1 MPDLGALIDEF
12 KKVVGYENVLLNKA
26 ELAYYAVDGICPEVV
41 VFPSEESQV
50 KRILESAYRRNA
62 VVIPR
67 GHGSKMGLGG
77 IPIRADVIL
86 SLERLK
92 SIIEFLPDDLTVIVQ
107 AGITLPELQRQLL
120 PKNLT
125 LPIDPPCGKATSPAL
140 ATLGGIIATNS
151 NGPGRL
157 KYNSLRDLIIGMKV
171 ILADGTVIK
180 AGGKTVKNVSGY
192 DMTKLFIGSLG
203 TLCVIVEITARL
215 APLPETEQT
224 VLSSFAELPQAANVI
239 AKILGSELL
248 PTSIELFSPV
258 GADLLGMPAEH
269 FLPNFS
275 FKKNPEGFREM
286 ERNTREDKNFLLVID
301 IEDVKEA
308 VNRQSRQIKQICESE
323 KGLNVSAIQGRERD
337 TLLRKIQDWTMI
349 DAESDSQVCCKV
361 SVPIGR
367 VAEAF
372 QNIEDA
378 AERGKLD
385 TAIMSYAGSG
395 IIYVILTPQTD
406 QAQFEA
412 TIENL
417 ALMAQ
422 QLGGSSIVEHAPAE
436 IKRNVDVW
444 GATRS
449 DIVLM
454 RKIKEQL
461 DPKNLL
467 NPGRFVG
474 GI

>member
-1 MPDLGALIDEF
+1 MPDLDALIDEL
-12 KKVVGYENVLLNKA
+12 KKIVGYENLLRAQA
-26 ELAYYAVDGICPEVV
+26 ELEYYSVDGVRPEVI

-50 KRILESAYRRNA
+50 KRILESAYRYNA

-67 GHGSKMGLGG
+67 GHGSKMGLGN
-77 IPIRADVIL
+77 IPSRANIIL
-86 SLERLK
+86 SLERLN
-92 SIIEFLPDDLTVIVQ
+92 SVIEFLPDDLTVTFQ
-107 AGITLPELQRQLL
+107 AGITPPKLRRQLL

-125 LPIDPPCGKATSPAL
+125 FPIDPPCSRRTSPVV
-140 ATLGGIIATNS
+140 ATLGGIVAANS

-157 KYNSLRDLIIGMKV
+157 KYNSLRDLIMGMKV

-180 AGGKTVKNVSGY
+180 TGGKTVKNVSGY

-203 TLCVIVEITARL
+203 TLGVIVEITARL
-215 APLPETEQT
+215 SPLPESGQT
-224 VLSSFAELPQAANVI
+224 VLASFAELHQATNAVR
-239 AKILGSELL
+239 KILKSELL
-248 PTSIELFSPV
+248 PKSIELFSSV
-258 GADLLGMPAEH
+258 GADLLGMPSEH
-269 FLPNFS
+269 L
-275 FKKNPEGFREM
+275 
-286 ERNTREDKNFLLVID
+286 LLVID
-301 IEDVKEA
+301 IEDVEEA
-308 VNRQSRQIKQICESE
+308 VNRQSEEIKQICEE
-323 KGLNVSAIQGRERD
+323 ENVLHVSDIQERERD
-337 TLLRKIQDWTMI
+337 ALLGRIQDWTMI

-367 VAEAF
+367 VEEAL
-372 QNIEDA
+372 QTIENA
-378 AERGKLD
+378 AEQGKLD
-385 TAIMSYAGSG
+385 TAIMSHAGSG

-422 QLGGSSIVEHAPAE
+422 QLGGNSIVEHAAPK

-444 GATRS
+444 GVKGS
-449 DIVLM
+449 DVDLM
-454 RKIKEQL
+454 RQIKEQL
-461 DPKNLL
+461 DPKEIL

>member
-1 MPDLGALIDEF
+1 MPDLGVLIDEF

-26 ELAYYAVDGICPEVV
+26 ELAYYAVDGIRPEVV
-41 VFPSEESQV
+41 VFPSEESHV
-50 KRILESAYRRNA
+50 KRILESAYRHSA

-67 GHGSKMGLGG
+67 GHGSKMGLGD

-92 SIIEFLPDDLTVIVQ
+92 SIIEFLPDDLTVTVQ

-125 LPIDPPCGKATSPAL
+125 LPIDPPCGKATSPVL

-203 TLCVIVEITARL
+203 TLCVIVEITTRL
-215 APLPETEQT
+215 APLPETGQT
-224 VLSSFAELPQAANVI
+224 ILASFAELTQAANVV

-258 GADLLGMPAEH
+258 GADLLGMPAE
-269 FLPNFS
+269 NFPS
-275 FKKNPEGFREM
+275 LHSGQA
-286 ERNTREDKNFLLVID
+286 LLVID

-308 VNRQSRQIKQICESE
+308 VNRQSVQIKQICESE
-323 KGLNVSAIQGRERD
+323 KGLNVNTIQGRERD
-337 TLLRKIQDWTMI
+337 TLLGKIQDWTMI
-349 DAESDSQVCCKV
+349 DAESDLQVCCKV

-372 QNIEDA
+372 QAIEDT

-406 QAQFEA
+406 QAQFEE

-449 DIVLM
+449 DIALM

>member
-1 MPDLGALIDEF
+1 MLELDALIDEF
-12 KKVVGYENVLLNKA
+12 KKIVGYENLLLNKA
-26 ELAYYAVDGICPEVV
+26 ELEYYSIDGICPEVV

-50 KRILESAYRRNA
+50 KRILESAYQHNA

-77 IPIRADVIL
+77 IPGRADVIL
-86 SLERLK
+86 SLERLN
-92 SIIEFLPDDLTVIVQ
+92 SIIEFLPDDLTVTVQ
-107 AGITLPELQRQLL
+107 TGITLPELQGQLL
-120 PKNLT
+120 LKNLT
-125 LPIDPPCGKATSPAL
+125 LPISPPCGRKISPVL
-140 ATLGGIIATNS
+140 ATIGGIVATNS
-151 NGPGRL
+151 NGPGRF
-157 KYNSLRDLIIGMKV
+157 KYNSLRDLILGMKV

-203 TLCVIVEITARL
+203 TLGVIVEITVRL
-215 APLPETEQT
+215 SPLPETGQM
-224 VLSSFAELPQAANVI
+224 VLASFAELLQATDVV
-239 AKILGSELL
+239 AKILKSELL
-248 PTSIELFSPV
+248 PASIELFSPV
-258 GADLLGMPAEH
+258 GADLLGMPSEH
-269 FLPNFS
+269 
-275 FKKNPEGFREM
+275 
-286 ERNTREDKNFLLVID
+286 FLLVID
-301 IEDVKEA
+301 IEDVEEA
-308 VNRQSRQIKQICESE
+308 VNRQSGQIKQICESE
-323 KGLNVSAIQGRERD
+323 KGLNVSTIQGRERD
-337 TLLRKIQDWTMI
+337 ALLGRIQDWPMI

-367 VAEAF
+367 VAEAV
-372 QNIEDA
+372 QAIEDS
-378 AERGKLD
+378 AEQGKLD
-385 TAIMSYAGSG
+385 TAIMSHAGSG
-395 IIYVILTPQTD
+395 IIYVILTPQID

-417 ALMAQ
+417 SLMAQ
-422 QLGGSSIVEHAPAE
+422 QLGGSSIVEHAPSE

-454 RKIKEQL
+454 RQIKEQL
-461 DPKNLL
+461 DPQNLL

>member
-26 ELAYYAVDGICPEVV
+26 ELAYYAVDGIRPEVV

-50 KRILESAYRRNA
+50 KRILEIAYRHNA

-92 SIIEFLPDDLTVIVQ
+92 SIIEFLPDDLTVTVQ

-120 PKNLT
+120 PKNLA
-125 LPIDPPCGKATSPAL
+125 LPIDPPCGKATSPVL

-157 KYNSLRDLIIGMKV
+157 KYNSLRDLVIGMKV

-203 TLCVIVEITARL
+203 TLCVITQITARL
-215 APLPETEQT
+215 APLPETGQT
-224 VLSSFAELPQAANVI
+224 VLASFAELPQAANVI
-239 AKILGSELL
+239 AKILASELL

-258 GADLLGMPAEH
+258 GADLLLLPSFGGGGVGMPAE
-269 FLPNFS
+269 
-275 FKKNPEGFREM
+275 
-286 ERNTREDKNFLLVID
+286 NFLLIID

-308 VNRQSRQIKQICESE
+308 VNRQSVQIKQICEGE
-323 KGLNVSAIQGRERD
+323 KGLNVNTIQGRERD
-337 TLLRKIQDWTMI
+337 TLLGKIQDWTMI

-361 SVPIGR
+361 SVPIGS

-372 QNIEDA
+372 QAIEDT

-395 IIYVILTPQTD
+395 IIYVILTPQID

-444 GATRS
+444 GTTHS
-449 DIVLM
+449 DITLM
-454 RKIKEQL
+454 RQIKEQL

>member
-1 MPDLGALIDEF
+1 MPDLGALIDEL
-12 KKVVGYENVLLNKA
+12 KKIVGYENVLLNKA
-26 ELAYYAVDGICPEVV
+26 ELAYYAVDSIFPEVV

-50 KRILESAYRRNA
+50 KRILESAYRHNA
-62 VVIPR
+62 AVIPR
-67 GHGSKMGLGG
+67 GHGSKMGFGS
-77 IPIRADVIL
+77 IPIRADIIL
-86 SLERLK
+86 SLERLN
-92 SIIEFLPDDLTVIVQ
+92 SIIEFLPDDLTVTVQ
-107 AGITLPELQRQLL
+107 AGITQPELQRQLL

-125 LPIDPPCGKATSPAL
+125 LPIDPPYGSLLRKLPNEANRNSSPVL
-140 ATLGGIIATNS
+140 ATLGGIVATNS

-203 TLCVIVEITARL
+203 TLGVITEITARL
-215 APLPETEQT
+215 APLPETGQT
-224 VLSSFAELPQAANVI
+224 VLASFAELPQATNVV

-269 FLPNFS
+269 FL
-275 FKKNPEGFREM
+275 
-286 ERNTREDKNFLLVID
+286 LVID
-301 IEDVKEA
+301 IEDITEA
-308 VNRQSRQIKQICESE
+308 VNRQSEQIKQICKNEN
-323 KGLNVSAIQGRERD
+323 GLSVSTILGQERD
-337 TLLRKIQDWTMI
+337 ALLGRIQDWTMI
-349 DAESDSQVCCKV
+349 DAESDSEVCCKV

-367 VAEAF
+367 VTEAF
-372 QNIEDA
+372 QTIEDT

-417 ALMAQ
+417 AIIAR

-444 GATRS
+444 GATCS
-449 DIVLM
+449 DIALM